1 MTMKYKVKKAFNK
14 KYIIFNVCLI
24 LLSLILGF
32 CIVYYGKD
40 VSFIEDTTA
49 FFSVIITLFGLG
61 LTSAIFVSQT
71 LDNAKFNQ
79 EKTKKANNL
88 KSSLAK
94 SLALMAILI
103 LVGVVLEFIL
113 TLITTNK
120 YNFTNI
126 IETLM
131 YASFV
136 YCIIL
141 QIDITGCFV
150 NIMKLKQD
158 KEKE

>member
-14 KYIIFNVCLI
+14 KHITINVCLI

-32 CIVYYGKD
+32 CIVFFGNGN
-40 VSFIEDTTA
+40 SFIEDTTA
-49 FFSVIITLFGLG
+49 FFSAIITLFGLG

-79 EKTKKANNL
+79 AKTNQANEL

-103 LVGVVLEFIL
+103 LVGVVSEFIL

-120 YNFTNI
+120 YNISTI

-131 YASFV
+131 YSSFV

-141 QIDITGCFV
+141 ETDITGCFV
-150 NIMKLKQD
+150 NIIKAG
-158 KEKE
+158 

>member
-1 MTMKYKVKKAFNK
+1 MKLPDGITTLGDNSFRNCSSLTSIVIPASLTSIGNHAFEA
-14 KYIIFNVCLI
+14 
-24 LLSLILGF
+24 S
-32 CIVYYGKD
+32 
-40 VSFIEDTTA
+40 
-49 FFSVIITLFGLG
+49 G